1 MTPAS
6 PSRVRRT
13 LLYMPGD
20 SRRKIEKAA
29 GLDVDSVCLDLED
42 GVAAS
47 QKAAARET
55 VRRALAELDFGG
67 SEVLVRLNPFGS
79 GGEADDLAAA
89 IAGHPDGIVLPK
101 VESIDA
107 LRWLDAQVTGA
118 EQGNRWPPGAI
129 GLIAMVETARGI
141 VNLKEICGA
150 SSRLQALVFGA
161 EDLAG
166 DIGATRTADAWEVFY
181 ARSAVVTHA
190 AAFGL
195 QAIDMV
201 FLDYT
206 DLDGL
211 AREAAVGARLGYS
224 GKQAIHPAQVAPIH
238 SAFTPTATAIAHAR
252 RVVGAAQA
260 QQSAGF
266 GAFALDGRMVDA
278 PIVKAAEVV
287 LARARAAGIDA

>member
-1 MTPAS
+1 MTPGS
-6 PSRVRRT
+6 PSRVRRA

-47 QKAAARET
+47 QKAAAREM
-55 VRRALAELDFGG
+55 VRRALAELHFGR

-79 GGEADDLAAA
+79 GWEADDLAAA

-101 VESIDA
+101 VESADA

-118 EQGNRWPPGAI
+118 EQGNGWPPGAI
-129 GLIAMVETARGI
+129 GLIAMVETARGV
-141 VNLKEICGA
+141 VNLREICGA
-150 SSRLQALVFGA
+150 SSRLRALVFGA

-166 DIGATRTADAWEVFY
+166 DIGATRTPDAWEVFY

-190 AAFGL
+190 AAFDL

-206 DLDGL
+206 DQEGL
-211 AREAAVGARLGYS
+211 AREAAAGAGLGYS

-238 SAFTPTATAIAHAR
+238 SAFTPNATAIAYAR
-252 RVVGAAQA
+252 RVVDAAQA
-260 QQSAGF
+260 QQSAGL

-287 LARARAAGIDA
+287 LARARAAGIDV